1 MENQDSSKKDFE
13 EFETKIKKM
22 IDTFTKAE
30 KQGKENGKKYL
41 DWIKEISSP
50 EFKLISK
57 LLNYFLDD
65 LTSTN
70 MRENIFK
77 IMRKLYQLNT
87 DTVATQI
94 KSNHDFAK
102 AIVVHI
108 NSGDKSKISD
118 NCFYLLTQLFST
130 ETFKGELNQEFI
142 EAMFEGLGLVREED
156 ILNAIVVILI
166 NINFEYKP
174 GEENLFIK
182 VHKENDNSRVLNEI
196 LLRVLNNEDD
206 EIKQIKILK
215 CLEDLMNN
223 YEKSI
228 FYESDLESFI
238 DILLPKLQ
246 MTESNDLKEKL
257 LKCLDGVTKYDEY
270 YGQMYK
276 VEEITELMEDFESA
290 ENQSEEV
297 RSISKQIVIN
307 ITDRQGKN
315 KKNLDE
321 EK

>member
-1 MENQDSSKKDFE
+1 MENQDSSQKEEEDFE
-13 EFETKIKKM
+13 LKIKKM

-30 KQGKENGKKYL
+30 KLGKENSKKYR

-50 EFKLISK
+50 QFKLISN

-77 IMRKLYQLNT
+77 IMRKLYQLNPE
-87 DTVATQI
+87 TVSEQI
-94 KSNHDFAK
+94 RSNKDFAK

-108 NSGDKSKISD
+108 NTGDKSKISD
-118 NCFYLLTQLFST
+118 NCFYLLTQLFNPSSYK
-130 ETFKGELNQEFI
+130 EDLNQEFI

-166 NINFEYKP
+166 DINFEYKP
-174 GEENLFIK
+174 GEENLFVK

-206 EIKQIKILK
+206 ENKQIKILK
-215 CLEDLMNN
+215 CLEDLMTN

-246 MTESNDLKEKL
+246 MTENNELKEKL
-257 LKCLDGVTKYDEY
+257 LKCLDRVTKYNEY

-276 VEEITELMEDFESA
+276 VEEITELMEDFEGA
-290 ENQSEEV
+290 ENQSEDV
-297 RSISKQIVIN
+297 RNISKQIVIN

-315 KKNLDE
+315 KKGGDD
-321 EK
+321 

>member
-1 MENQDSSKKDFE
+1 MENQDSSKKEEEDFE
-13 EFETKIKKM
+13 MKVKKM

-30 KQGKENGKKYL
+30 KMGKETSKKYL
-41 DWIKEISSP
+41 TWIKEISSP
-50 EFKLISK
+50 EFKLITN
-57 LLNYFLDD
+57 LLTYFLDEM
-65 LTSTN
+65 TSTV

-77 IMRKLYQLNT
+77 IMCKLYQLNKE
-87 DTVATQI
+87 TVSAQI
-94 KSNHDFAK
+94 QSNKDFAK

-108 NSGDKSKISD
+108 NEGDKSKISD
-118 NCFYLLTQLFST
+118 NGFYLLTQLFNKSSYK
-130 ETFKGELNQEFI
+130 EELNEDFI
-142 EAMFEGLGLVREED
+142 KAMFEGLGIVREED

-166 NINFEYKP
+166 DINFEYKT

-182 VHKENDNSRVLNEI
+182 VHKENENSRVLNEI

-206 EIKQIKILK
+206 ETKQIKILK
-215 CLEDLMNN
+215 CLEDLMSN

-246 MTESNDLKEKL
+246 MTENNELKEKL
-257 LKCLDGVTKYDEY
+257 LKCLDRVTKYNEY
-270 YGQMYK
+270 YGEMYK

-290 ENQSEEV
+290 ENQTEEV
-297 RSISKQIVIN
+297 RTISKQIVIN

-315 KKNLDE
+315 KKGGE
-321 EK
+321 E

>member
-1 MENQDSSKKDFE
+1 MENQDSSEKDFE
-13 EFETKIKKM
+13 KFETKIKKM

-315 KKNLDE
+315 KKGGDE
-321 EK
+321 

>member
-297 RSISKQIVIN
+297 RNVSKQIVIN

-315 KKNLDE
+315 KKGGDE
-321 EK
+321 

>member
-1 MENQDSSKKDFE
+1 MENDDSSKKEEEDFE
-13 EFETKIKKM
+13 LKIKKM

-30 KQGKENGKKYL
+30 KMGKENTKKYS

-50 EFKLISK
+50 KFNLIK
-57 LLNYFLDD
+57 NLLNYFLDD

-87 DTVATQI
+87 ETVAAQI
-94 KSNHDFAK
+94 QSNKDFAK

-108 NSGDKSKISD
+108 NSGDKTKISD
-118 NCFYLLTQLFST
+118 NCFYLLTQLFNKSSYK
-130 ETFKGELNQEFI
+130 EEINEEFI
-142 EAMFEGLGLVREED
+142 AALFEGLGLVREED
-156 ILNAIVVILI
+156 ILN
-166 NINFEYKP
+166 
-174 GEENLFIK
+174 
-182 VHKENDNSRVLNEI
+182 HKENDNARVLNEI

-206 EIKQIKILK
+206 EKKQIKILK
-215 CLEDLMNN
+215 CLDDLMSS

-228 FYESDLESFI
+228 FYESDLESFV

-246 MTESNDLKEKL
+246 MTENNELKQKL
-257 LKCLDGVTKYDEY
+257 LKCLDRVTKYDEY
-270 YGQMYK
+270 YRQMYK
-276 VEEITELMEDFESA
+276 VEDITELMEDFESA
-290 ENQSEEV
+290 ENQSDEV

-315 KKNLDE
+315 KQI
-321 EK
+321 